1 MSGQKETKKLKNNQR
16 NFAERN
22 CMERVY
28 FTEYKGKKFLY
39 IDMSKCSAEEML
51 AVIANA
57 GEIIG
62 NQPEKSV
69 FSLTDV
75 TDAWFDP
82 DVTDAMKEFLFGN
95 KPYVVAAA
103 VVGVTGSKIMKIL
116 GRKLVLFDTIEQA
129 KEWLVDRIE
138 NPAYYNETR

>member
-1 MSGQKETKKLKNNQR
+1 MKK
-16 NFAERN
+16 
-22 CMERVY
+22 VY

-57 GEIIG
+57 EKIIR

-75 TDAWFDP
+75 TDAWFCP
-82 DVTDAMKEFLFGN
+82 EVNEAMMEFLSGN

-103 VVGVTGSKIMKIL
+103 VVGVTGSPIMKIL

-129 KEWLVDRIE
+129 KEWLVNRIE
-138 NPAYYNETR
+138 DRYYYGDT

>member
-1 MSGQKETKKLKNNQR
+1 MKK
-16 NFAERN
+16 
-22 CMERVY
+22 VY

-57 GEIIG
+57 EKIIR

-75 TDAWFDP
+75 TDAWFCP
-82 DVTDAMKEFLFGN
+82 EVNDAMMEFLSGN

-103 VVGVTGSKIMKIL
+103 VVGVTGSPIMKIL

-129 KEWLVDRIE
+129 KEWLVNRIE
-138 NPAYYNETR
+138 DRYYYGDT